1 MRHYELVT
9 ILSPMLSQD
18 QAAEAWGQISDFI
31 TNRTGEI
38 FQEQTWGTRRLA
50 YPIHRGTHHFL
61 EGNYRLTRFSTETP
75 FNQALETFLRLD
87 ERVLRSLV
95 VLIPEP
101 AILPDPV
108 SAAPAAAPAR
118 APATEVEAEAEA
130 TPAPAEASEETAE
143 AVAET
148 SESASSAADT
158 PVAEAAEPEAE
169 APAVEVTA
177 EPVAEAEA
185 EAPAA
190 EAAAEPVAAAET
202 EVDVAE
208 PSPVVEAEASAEET
222 PAAEVG
228 DSAPEAEQ
236 PQA

>member
-1 MRHYELVT
+1 
-9 ILSPMLSQD
+9 MLSQD

-95 VLIPEP
+95 VSIPEP

-108 SAAPAAAPAR
+108 SATPAAAPAR
-118 APATEVEAEAEA
+118 APVADA
-130 TPAPAEASEETAE
+130 PLAPAEASEETAE
-143 AVAET
+143 AAAET
-148 SESASSAADT
+148 PESASSATDT

-169 APAVEVTA
+169 APA
-177 EPVAEAEA
+177 
-185 EAPAA
+185 A
-190 EAAAEPVAAAET
+190 EAAAEPVA
-202 EVDVAE
+202 
-208 PSPVVEAEASAEET
+208 EAE
-222 PAAEVG
+222 
-228 DSAPEAEQ
+228 
-236 PQA
+236 

>member
-95 VLIPEP
+95 VSIPEP

-108 SAAPAAAPAR
+108 SATPAAAPAR
-118 APATEVEAEAEA
+118 APVADA
-130 TPAPAEASEETAE
+130 PLAPAEASEETAE
-143 AVAET
+143 AAAET
-148 SESASSAADT
+148 PESASSATDT

-169 APAVEVTA
+169 APA
-177 EPVAEAEA
+177 
-185 EAPAA
+185 A
-190 EAAAEPVAAAET
+190 EAAAEAELPRLRLKSQQKPITELLKPQPSRLPRLKT

-208 PSPVVEAEASAEET
+208 PSPVVEVEA
-222 PAAEVG
+222 VG
-228 DSAPEAEQ
+228 RGNPGS
-236 PQA
+236 

>member
-95 VLIPEP
+95 VSISEP

-118 APATEVEAEAEA
+118 APATEVEAEA

-143 AVAET
+143 AATET
-148 SESASSAADT
+148 TESAPDAADT

-169 APAVEVTA
+169 APA
-177 EPVAEAEA
+177 
-185 EAPAA
+185 A
-190 EAAAEPVAAAET
+190 EAAAEPACR
-202 EVDVAE
+202 
-208 PSPVVEAEASAEET
+208 
-222 PAAEVG
+222 G
-228 DSAPEAEQ
+228 
-236 PQA
+236 